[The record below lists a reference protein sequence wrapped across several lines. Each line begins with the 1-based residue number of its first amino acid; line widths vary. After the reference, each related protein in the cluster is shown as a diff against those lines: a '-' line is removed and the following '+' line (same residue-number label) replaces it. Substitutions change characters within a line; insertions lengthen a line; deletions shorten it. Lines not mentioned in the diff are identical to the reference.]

1 MSDDYLPLLLANM
14 QQEIADLR
22 QRVEML
28 EQATA
33 DMADEG
39 EEPDTYMDGTPIR

>member
-1 MSDDYLPLLLANM
+1 MSDDYLPLLLATM
-14 QQEIADLR
+14 QQEMVNLR

-33 DMADEG
+33 DMVDEG